1 MALEDGHALTLRHLY
16 RHDRREQ
23 CLGGKTSQ
31 PPQSRRRQAA
41 KRGEISG
48 ALVCGSSKRVIK
60 R

>member
-1 MALEDGHALTLRHLY
+1 MIAASSALAAKQVSRH
-16 RHDRREQ
+16 RA
-23 CLGGKTSQ
+23 G
-31 PPQSRRRQAA
+31 AV